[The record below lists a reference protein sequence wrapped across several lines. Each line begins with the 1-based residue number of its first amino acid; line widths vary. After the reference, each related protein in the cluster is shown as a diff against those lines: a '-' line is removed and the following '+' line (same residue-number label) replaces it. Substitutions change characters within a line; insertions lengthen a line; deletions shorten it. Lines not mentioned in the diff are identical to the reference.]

1 MTTKDTL
8 IAARAKIADV
18 RNWTQHVLARDIN
31 GSSDSP
37 HGIVFFGLDPRD
49 PAACQWCAIGAI
61 QAVEPIAESG
71 NAVCA
76 LAMAARKIHGLHT
89 AAVND
94 ELGHAAVLACFD
106 KAIGDA
112 A

>member
-1 MTTKDTL
+1 MIIKDTL

-18 RNWTQHVLARDIN
+18 RNWTKHVLARDIN
-31 GSSDSP
+31 GSSDHP
-37 HGIVFFGLDPRD
+37 TKNVFFGLDPRD
-49 PAACQWCAIGAI
+49 PSACQWCAIGAI
-61 QAVEPIAESG
+61 LSVTTLEGDDSPVYALRIAADQLYGMS
-71 NAVCA
+71 
-76 LAMAARKIHGLHT
+76 T
-89 AAVND
+89 ATVND